1 MAEDEAELV
10 AALKAGDDA
19 AFERLVR
26 DYGGRMLAVAG
37 RLVGDG
43 AEAKDVVQEAF
54 LSAFR
59 AIDRFEGT
67 ARLSTWLHRITVN
80 AALMRL
86 RSRRR
91 HPEEPLDP
99 WLPQFEASGHLAS
112 PGEPWQPQ
120 SALEKAELRAEVRKR
135 IDELPE
141 IYRTVLMLRDIEGL
155 ENEEVAGL
163 LGVNVGTVKTRLHR
177 ARMALRSLLDP
188 HVRKLQP

>member
-1 MAEDEAELV
+1 MAEDEAKLV

-26 DYGGRMLAVAG
+26 DYGGRMLAVAT

-59 AIDRFEGT
+59 AIGRFEGT

-91 HPEEPLDP
+91 RPEEPLEP
-99 WLPQFEASGHLAS
+99 WLPHFEASGHLAS
-112 PGEPWQPQ
+112 PSEPWQPLD
-120 SALEKAELRAEVRKR
+120 AVEKAELRAEVRKR

-177 ARMALRSLLDP
+177 ARMALRT
-188 HVRKLQP
+188 

>member
-1 MAEDEAELV
+1 MAEDEAALV

-19 AFERLVR
+19 AFEQLVR
-26 DYGGRMLAVAG
+26 SYGGRMLAVAG

-59 AIDRFEGT
+59 AMDRFEGGS
-67 ARLSTWLHRITVN
+67 RLSTWLHRITVT
-80 AALMRL
+80 AALMRR

-99 WLPQFEASGHLAS
+99 LLPQFEASGHLATPS
-112 PGEPWQPQ
+112 EPWLPLD
-120 SALEKAELRAEVRKR
+120 ALEKAELRTEVRKR

-155 ENEEVAGL
+155 ENEEVARL
-163 LGVNVGTVKTRLHR
+163 LGVNIGTVKTRLHR
-177 ARMALRSLLDP
+177 ARLALRTLLDP
-188 HVRKLQP
+188 HVREIQP

>member
-1 MAEDEAELV
+1 MVEDEATLV

-19 AFERLVR
+19 AFEKLVR
-26 DYGGRMLAVAG
+26 DYSGRMLAVAS
-37 RLVGDG
+37 RLVGEG
-43 AEAKDVVQEAF
+43 AEANDVVQEAF

-99 WLPQFEASGHLAS
+99 WLPHFEASGHRVGPS
-112 PGEPWQPQ
+112 EPWQPLD
-120 SALEKAELRAEVRKR
+120 ALQKKELRAQVRKR

-141 IYRTVLMLRDIEGL
+141 IYRTVLLLRDIEGL
-155 ENEEVAGL
+155 DGEEVAGL
-163 LGVNVGTVKTRLHR
+163 LGVNIGTVKTRLHR

-188 HVRKLQP
+188 HLREMQP